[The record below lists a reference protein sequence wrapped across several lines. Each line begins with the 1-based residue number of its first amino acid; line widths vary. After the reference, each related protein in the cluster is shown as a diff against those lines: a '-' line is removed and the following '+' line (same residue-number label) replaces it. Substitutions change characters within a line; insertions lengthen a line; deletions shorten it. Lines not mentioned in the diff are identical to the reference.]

1 MGKYMEVLMAFGA
14 KVVDK
19 RPLFGRSRKK
29 NGGAVRLGT
38 RITDS
43 DGEIKTLLTPAGKA
57 AKYVA
62 EISNN
67 MCCTNDGEVK
77 FGKNGKPKRLTAKQ
91 KAYRAGYLDAR
102 KDNAKVYNHN
112 NK

>member
-43 DGEIKTLLTPAGKA
+43 DGEIKA